1 MEQQVEAIIK
11 AQQDL
16 VWNSETEQ
24 FPFCV
29 QKL

>member
-29 QKL
+29 KKF